1 MKLSESNQYSLMNFI
16 QTIIKDKK
24 ELGDENI
31 NENEIA
37 ELRRSN
43 DLLVAQLGKLEL
55 DLETVIEEKKELVK
69 KNEEIALEKLD
80 LENSLSTT
88 THRFS
93 TENLDAFYKIEKQ
106 LIEKN
111 SLLEITKQMLE
122 KSRHSY
128 EKEILQ
134 YKEELDASKVKSH
147 KFHRFMIKF
156 EKMKEKLEKMSGLKK
171 KYKELKATNES
182 MQQLIKQHQ
191 REANSCLKAKT
202 KNSLLKESLKQEKS
216 KILIMIQNLE
226 TKDQLIVK
234 FNSDIRKM
242 QERIMYLENQVTEQ
256 YRSIASSVVSD
267 DELHLNRLETPM
279 ESGSIFLGI
288 QPLVSDSG
296 HDKKGYYFN
305 SQSIQK
311 VKLLRKKEKVHR
323 LQESLQMQKE
333 EFRENKFIDFHIIEQ
348 LKEWNKGLEHNVQL
362 LSEKISADEVEK
374 VEHGGYKVKLDNAL
388 HKNEELSSQIEKLQK
403 ENGNLLNRCVEAR
416 EQAIELSKKVGLI
429 QVGNQDTL
437 ADKDSI
443 NKRKA
448 SLEQITE
455 DTIYASIEKQCT
467 IENEEVIKNTLQ
479 LKQEILLL
487 KLQNKE
493 LQDLLQLSVS
503 TKNQTISLLEMNHK
517 DEIER
522 IKSEAAVQSEKMVED
537 THLALER
544 VHSHHDELHS
554 RLRSERK
561 STQMGFNR
569 ALILN
574 KHNFTQ
580 VDEVNNVKQ
589 QLASVLKENEKLN
602 RDYHEVVLCWKDS
615 NKMLRLLQRA
625 MDNESKRMQ
634 GAVNHQKALRMT

>member
-1 MKLSESNQYSLMNFI
+1 M
-16 QTIIKDKK
+16 
-24 ELGDENI
+24 
-31 NENEIA
+31 
-37 ELRRSN
+37 
-43 DLLVAQLGKLEL
+43 
-55 DLETVIEEKKELVK
+55 
-69 KNEEIALEKLD
+69 
-80 LENSLSTT
+80 
-88 THRFS
+88 
-93 TENLDAFYKIEKQ
+93 
-106 LIEKN
+106 
-111 SLLEITKQMLE
+111 
-122 KSRHSY
+122 
-128 EKEILQ
+128 
-134 YKEELDASKVKSH
+134 
-147 KFHRFMIKF
+147 
-156 EKMKEKLEKMSGLKK
+156 
-171 KYKELKATNES
+171 
-182 MQQLIKQHQ
+182 
-191 REANSCLKAKT
+191 
-202 KNSLLKESLKQEKS
+202 
-216 KILIMIQNLE
+216 
-226 TKDQLIVK
+226 
-234 FNSDIRKM
+234 
-242 QERIMYLENQVTEQ
+242 
-256 YRSIASSVVSD
+256 
-267 DELHLNRLETPM
+267 
-279 ESGSIFLGI
+279 
-288 QPLVSDSG
+288 
-296 HDKKGYYFN
+296 
-305 SQSIQK
+305 
-311 VKLLRKKEKVHR
+311 
-323 LQESLQMQKE
+323 
-333 EFRENKFIDFHIIEQ
+333 
-348 LKEWNKGLEHNVQL
+348 
-362 LSEKISADEVEK
+362 
-374 VEHGGYKVKLDNAL
+374 KLDNAL

-455 DTIYASIEKQCT
+455 DTIYASIEKPCT

-561 STQMGFNR
+561 NTQMGFNR
-569 ALILN
+569 ALMLS
-574 KHNFTQ
+574 KHHFTQ